1 MHLQLPFFICIRK
14 LSVRIPQPQMRIKYN
29 FFTVLLCLLPVFGK
43 AQKSGSIA
51 FVKKSMSKITTKDAN
66 IEKIADGFSFTE
78 GPVWHKD
85 GYLLFSDI
93 PNNKIMKYEP
103 EKGIS
108 VFMEN
113 SGFVGSDIEAEGPGS
128 NGLTFDKLGNLFI
141 CQHGARQVVKFD
153 RAGNCTPI
161 ARQYGGKRLN
171 SPNDVVVMKN
181 GTIFFTDPPWGLPQ
195 NADDPA
201 KELDFQ
207 GVYRLR
213 NGNLEL
219 IDKELNLPNGI
230 TLSPDERYLYVAET
244 NNGHSLYYRYELDE
258 EVNIMEKSLFFD
270 ASEMQETGGADGI
283 KVDKKGN
290 CYFTGPGGV
299 LVINS
304 KGDHLGTIKPP
315 QQPANIGWGGKDGKT
330 LFMTCRTGLYA
341 IELKIP
347 GVLPME

>member
-1 MHLQLPFFICIRK
+1 MNCK
-14 LSVRIPQPQMRIKYN
+14 LYFLAVK
-29 FFTVLLCLLPVFGK
+29 LLLVTFLAN
-43 AQKSGSIA
+43 AQSSGNVVY
-51 FVKKSMSKITTKDAN
+51 VKNSMSKIAAKDAK

-93 PNNKIMKYEP
+93 PANKIMKYEP
-103 EKGIS
+103 GKEVS

-113 SGFVGSDIEAEGPGS
+113 SGFVSTDIEAEGPGS
-128 NGLTFDKLGNLFI
+128 NGLTFDKSGNLII

-153 RAGNCTPI
+153 RAGNYVPI
-161 ARQYGGKRLN
+161 ARQFGGKRLN
-171 SPNDVVVMKN
+171 SPNDAVVMKN

-213 NGNLEL
+213 NGSLEL
-219 IDKELNLPNGI
+219 VDRELILPNGI
-230 TLSPDERYLYVAET
+230 TLSPEEKYLYVAET
-244 NNGHSLYYRYELDE
+244 NNNNRLYYRYELDE
-258 EVNIMEKSLFFD
+258 EGNISKKSLFFD
-270 ASEMQETGGADGI
+270 ASEMTEKGGADGI

-299 LVINS
+299 LVIS
-304 KGDHLGTIKPP
+304 AKGEHLGTIKPP

-330 LFMTCRTGLYA
+330 LYMTCRSALYA